1 MHELAPVLLV
11 GLIVVALAFDF
22 LNGLH
27 DAANSIATVVA
38 TRLLSPVMAVGF
50 AAFFNFAA
58 YFLALQWPQLHKVA
72 DTIGKG
78 LIDKDL
84 VTPAVVFGA
93 LVGAMF
99 WNVVT
104 WLKGIPSSSSHAL
117 VGGLI
122 GAGVAH
128 AGIAGVQWNGLNKT
142 LIAIVLS
149 PTLGLILTMA
159 IMLVTSWMGVR
170 ASARG
175 SERTFRGL
183 HLVSAGAYS
192 LGHGLND
199 AQKTMGIITVLLYS
213 TGYLHGDFQVP
224 HWVALSCY
232 VAIGLGTL
240 TGGWRIIET
249 MGTRIT
255 KLNQHQGF
263 SASTGGSIMLFAAS
277 WFGIPVSTTHTI
289 TGCVIGAGAARRAS
303 AVRWGVARSVMI
315 AWIITIPASA
325 IVAALFYYLISG
337 YGARALLAAAVIALF
352 FFAAAAWREFKLHNE
367 GRGKFA
373 AWIAAIGFLTAAG
386 IVAYGVF
393 N

>member
-1 MHELAPVLLV
+1 MHELAFPLLV
-11 GLIVVALAFDF
+11 GLILLALAFDF

-27 DAANSIATVVA
+27 DAANAIATVVA
-38 TRLLSPVMAVGF
+38 TRLLKPVTAVAF

-58 YFLALQWPQLHKVA
+58 YFLALAVPELHKVA

-117 VGGLI
+117 VGGII

-128 AGIAGVQWNGLNKT
+128 AGITGVQWGGLNKT

-149 PTLGLILTMA
+149 PTLGMILAMV
-159 IMLVTSWMGVR
+159 IMLITSWLGVR
-170 ASARG
+170 ATAAG
-175 SERTFRGL
+175 AERTFRAL
-183 HLVSAGAYS
+183 HLLSSALYS
-192 LGHGLND
+192 IGHGLND
-199 AQKTMGIITVLLYS
+199 AQKTMGIIAVLLYS
-213 TGYLHGDFQVP
+213 TGYLQGEFHVP

-240 TGGWRIIET
+240 SGGWRIIET

-255 KLNQHQGF
+255 KLSQHQGF
-263 SASTGGSIMLFAAS
+263 SASLGGSVMLFTAS
-277 WFGIPVSTTHTI
+277 WMGIPVSTTHTI
-289 TGCVIGAGAARRAS
+289 TGCIIGAGAARRAS
-303 AVRWGVARSVMI
+303 AVRWQVAGNVMT

-325 IVAALFYYLISG
+325 AVAALFYWLTT
-337 YGARALLAAAVIALF
+337 LF
-352 FFAAAAWREFKLHNE
+352 
-367 GRGKFA
+367 
-373 AWIAAIGFLTAAG
+373 
-386 IVAYGVF
+386 
-393 N
+393 